1 MRAGRA
7 LPGRL
12 PGSGYPRPVAQGR
25 RVRRVVR
32 RVDTWTVLRFSV
44 LFYLSMLVVIL
55 VAGILLW
62 VAASAAGVV
71 DNFEKFIKDLF
82 VLDSFHLRP
91 GLIFRATLV
100 GGLVLVLLGTGANV
114 LMTVIYNLTSDVVGG
129 IEVSVLEEE
138 TAPRRASV

>member
-1 MRAGRA
+1 
-7 LPGRL
+7 
-12 PGSGYPRPVAQGR
+12 
-25 RVRRVVR
+25 VVR

-55 VAGILLW
+55 VAGVLLW

-82 VLDSFHLRP
+82 VLDSFHLRA

-129 IEVSVLEEE
+129 IEVSVLEEDT
-138 TAPRRASV
+138 TARRASV